1 MFVHLEILRNPA
13 GPLRVYETGCFEND
27 DDYRIS
33 LTAEI
38 DGATVI
44 LHGADKPLTLNDYK
58 SIGRYL
64 AGLGYDRVRIKRNK
78 RWKTFNLTRFA

>member
-1 MFVHLEILRNPA
+1 MVVHLELHARPCGTLR
-13 GPLRVYETGCFEND
+13 LYDTGNFECS

-38 DGATVI
+38 DGTTVK

-64 AGLGYDRVRIKRNK
+64 AGLGYARVKIKRNK
-78 RWKTFNLTRFA
+78 RWKTFNLKRFT